1 LLGASVVGRAAAVAA
16 VAVALV
22 GVVVLLLGSARRPF
36 TIKAN
41 FINASQLVRGDLVE
55 VSGDSVGSV
64 SDIELTHDGQAQLTL
79 KIDKSYAPLR
89 HGTELTVRQTSLSGI
104 ANRYVELRLGS
115 ANAPVYH
122 EGEVIPATQTVTAVD
137 LDQLFN
143 VFGPRERRALQ
154 DVIQGSALQ
163 YAGKGEKARAGFAY
177 LNPALATSSTLF
189 RELNRD
195 TNQFT
200 RFLVSSAGLVSDIAQ
215 RRDDLAGLVSHL
227 STTTAAIARP
237 TNALGDA
244 VQLLPPFMRRAN
256 TTFVNLRSTL
266 DTLKP
271 LVAESKPVARK
282 LRPFLAQLRPLA
294 RDAQPTIRDL
304 SRLTSSPG
312 ASNDLIELTA
322 GTVPLAKATVGK
334 VFANGKL
341 REGAFPASARALETG
356 TPELAYARPYA
367 VDLTGWFDD
376 FSHPGVQDALGGASR
391 VQGTFNSLLLQNG
404 QAGTVIQ
411 PLDRAPIFQMLA
423 RNHQYQ
429 RCPGSEERDPGD
441 GSTPYHPPGY
451 PCDPTQVPPGP

>member
-1 LLGASVVGRAAAVAA
+1 MAAVVIAIA
-16 VAVALV
+16 
-22 GVVVLLLGSARRPF
+22 GVVVLLLGSGAAPF

-41 FINASQLVRGDLVE
+41 FLNASQLVRGDLVQ
-55 VSGDSVGSV
+55 VSGDSVGAV
-64 SDIELTHDGQAQLTL
+64 TDIELTRNGQAQLTL
-79 KIDKSYAPLR
+79 KIDKAYAPLR
-89 HGTELTVRQTSLSGI
+89 HGTELTVRQASLSGI
-104 ANRYVELRLGS
+104 ANRYVDLRLGP
-115 ANAPVYH
+115 ANAPAYH
-122 EGEVIPATQTVTAVD
+122 DGEVVPATETTTAVD

-200 RFLVSSAGLVSDIAQ
+200 RFIVSSAGLVSDIAQ

-227 STTTAAIARP
+227 STTTGAIARP
-237 TNALGDA
+237 THALGDA
-244 VQLLPPFMRRAN
+244 VEQLPPFMRRAN

-266 DTLKP
+266 DTLRP

-282 LRPFLAQLRPLA
+282 LRPFLAELRPLA

-312 ASNDLIELTA
+312 ANNDLIELTA
-322 GTVPLAKATVGK
+322 GTPALAQVTVGN
-334 VFANGKL
+334 VLANGKL
-341 REGAFPASARALETG
+341 REGSFPASARALGTG

-367 VDLTGWFDD
+367 VDLTAWFDD

-404 QAGTVIQ
+404 QLAGVIA
-411 PLDRAPIFQMLA
+411 PADRAPLFQMLT

-429 RCPGSEERDPGD
+429 RCPGSEERNPGD